1 MSWYQVTCARASCTI
16 AWSGDA
22 AAKARMYLRLRG
34 DSSSGGSAAPT
45 FAPMTK
51 ATSMLPRLSFRQFQ
65 LLASAVVGG
74 GLLLTAI
81 WVARGRGPY
90 PVFLAME
97 LGEGPDTHGLAAG
110 GLTFIVV
117 MIPCLAVIFGLRA
130 LSPLPPL
137 RQKLSREGLAAARAE
152 YRAVMD
158 GTGAHRETARVAR
171 ALGIAAAGGVV
182 GAGIRCGWFEAW
194 FGDPGSLEAARAT
207 AVAFGLAAGLLHGR
221 RALERLGYAVALCGV
236 SAGVLPAATWYLG
249 LRPDALQIELT
260 LPILVGG
267 LPGGLLFA
275 VVRWLA
281 GRASSRGSP

>member
-1 MSWYQVTCARASCTI
+1 
-16 AWSGDA
+16 
-22 AAKARMYLRLRG
+22 
-34 DSSSGGSAAPT
+34 
-45 FAPMTK
+45 
-51 ATSMLPRLSFRQFQ
+51 MLPRLSFRQFQ
-65 LLASAVVGG
+65 LVASAVLVG

-137 RQKLSREGLAAARAE
+137 RQKLSREGLAEARAE
-152 YRAVMD
+152 FRAVMD

-171 ALGIAAAGGVV
+171 ALGIAASGGVV

-194 FGDPGSLEAARAT
+194 FGDPGSLAAARAT

-221 RALERLGYAVALCGV
+221 RAVERLGYAVALCCV

-249 LRPDALQIELT
+249 LRPDALQIELA
-260 LPILVGG
+260 LPIMVGG

-281 GRASSRGSP
+281 RRASSRGSP